1 LIIFS
6 IGGGYAG
13 LSVADYVPFLQ
24 YLASNG
30 YIVCA
35 ANADPLTTRQIG
47 VIDEAEAANLIVT
60 YSSLPT
66 FPLANA
72 VNLEAI
78 GALGH
83 SRGGE
88 SVIVQAAT
96 NNQIKVILAMG
107 AENSSSSMANSS
119 YVNVPAML
127 IFGSNDS
134 SAPLNDNINYYNNFN
149 ASKEY
154 LQINGA
160 GHDLGIWNGTAYGF
174 PYNLTTTSITE
185 KYVLS
190 WFNYYLYANS
200 SAINVFNG
208 TSLTNDVTTGIISKY
223 AISLTQNLQH
233 FNDATALLQFGLTF
247 VSAPVAITLLDVILY
262 VKSVQLFTTKI
273 PKKTKEDNSLITNL
287 RSIRKINLKKIQP
300 RILTPY

>member
-1 LIIFS
+1 VQTFYPSKISNDSSHPLIVFS
-6 IGGGYAG
+6 IGGGYVG

-35 ANADPLTTRQIG
+35 ANADPLTTRHIG
-47 VIDEAEAANLIVT
+47 VIAETEAANLILN

-78 GALGH
+78 GAVGH

-96 NNQIKVILAMG
+96 DNRIKVILAMG
-107 AENSSSSMANSS
+107 AENSTDAMANYT
-119 YVNVPAML
+119 YVNVPALL
-127 IFGSNDS
+127 IFGSEDS

-149 ASKEY
+149 DSKEY
-154 LQINGA
+154 IQINGA
-160 GHDLGIWNGTAYGF
+160 NHDLGIWNGTAYGF
-174 PYNLTTTSITE
+174 PYNLTTTPTTE

-190 WFNYYLYANS
+190 WFNYYLYSNS
-200 SAINVFNG
+200 TAINVFNG
-208 TSLTNDVTTGIISKY
+208 TGLTNDVSAGIISKY
-223 AISLTQNLQH
+223 AVSIRQNLQLTGA
-233 FNDATALLQFGLTF
+233 ATLSQLAIAF
-247 VSAPVAITLLDVILY
+247 VSMPVSITLFGVFLY
-262 VKSVQLFTTKI
+262 INSVQRLTIKV
-273 PKKTKEDNSLITNL
+273 P
-287 RSIRKINLKKIQP
+287 RRLKKMIRRSQ
-300 RILTPY
+300 ILD

>member
-1 LIIFS
+1 LIVFS

-47 VIDEAEAANLIVT
+47 VIEETEAANLIVN

-66 FPLANA
+66 FPLTSAI
-72 VNLEAI
+72 NLGAI

-88 SVIVQAAT
+88 SVIIQAVT
-96 NNQIKVILAMG
+96 DNRVKVILVMA

-119 YVNVPAML
+119 YINVPAML

-134 SAPLNDNINYYNNFN
+134 SAPLNDNVNYYNNFN

-174 PYNLTTTSITE
+174 PYNLTTTSTTE

-200 SAINVFNG
+200 SAINIFNG
-208 TSLTNDVTTGIISKY
+208 TSLTNDITAGIISKY
-223 AISLTQNLQH
+223 AVSLRQNLQQL
-233 FNDATALLQFGLTF
+233 DAATTLSQFTLAFVLMPVLMALIGKF
-247 VSAPVAITLLDVILY
+247 LY
-262 VKSVQLFTTKI
+262 IKSVQTFRTKT
-273 PKKTKEDNSLITNL
+273 PKQ
-287 RSIRKINLKKIQP
+287 IR
-300 RILTPY
+300 R